1 MKILRR
7 SKMSLFREALAAS
20 KALKAAAVVL
30 LALSFLILPLHHHED
45 GGDLCSACLFVK
57 TFCVLVLLCFVSLL
71 QKTRE
76 RLQPVWVFGEDSRLS
91 RSVFLSRA
99 PPSR

>member
-1 MKILRR
+1 MNLLKH
-7 SKMSLFREALAAS
+7 SKMSLFRETLAAS
-20 KALKAAAVVL
+20 KTLRIAAVLL
-30 LALSFLILPLHHHED
+30 LALSFLALPLHHHED
-45 GGDLCSACLFVK
+45 GGAFCADCLFVK

-76 RLQPVWVFGEDSRLS
+76 RLQPVWVCGEDSRLS